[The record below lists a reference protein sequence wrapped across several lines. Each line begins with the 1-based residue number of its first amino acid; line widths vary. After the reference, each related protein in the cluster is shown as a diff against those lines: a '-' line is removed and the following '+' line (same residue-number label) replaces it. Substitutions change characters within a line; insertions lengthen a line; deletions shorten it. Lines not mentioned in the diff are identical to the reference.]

1 MKKDVFQNC
10 PTYQSERFEIRKMEM
25 KDAHGLF
32 QCYSNPQA
40 ARYFNG
46 DCCGMIFIIQTMRNF

>member
-32 QCYSNPQA
+32 QCYSNPQVNIPV
-40 ARYFNG
+40 R
-46 DCCGMIFIIQTMRNF
+46 

>member
-40 ARYFNG
+40 A
-46 DCCGMIFIIQTMRNF
+46 DILTATAVGMIFIIQTIRNF

>member
-32 QCYSNPQA
+32 QCYSNPRLPDILTA
-40 ARYFNG
+40 TAV
-46 DCCGMIFIIQTMRNF
+46 GMIFIIQTMRNF